1 MITNKIFHVFPI
13 FSDFTNFTYG
23 ITVLYSVQYPR
34 YHIYIYSLGLK
45 IVPDIV
51 LIDYY
56 LRLLFKILCRMSF
69 MFRKCHMILGY
80 CPKCHTRS
88 QKSASVSK
96 RFVLDVT
103 FQTVQ
108 TTG

>member
-13 FSDFTNFTYG
+13 FSDFTNFTYYC
-23 ITVLYSVQYPR
+23 TVYSIPDI
-34 YHIYIYSLGLK
+34 IYIFYSLGLK